1 MAGGNA
7 DVGALL
13 AVVVAASEAGA
24 VFLFENA
31 EKLNLGADD
40 GGAVV
45 VGAACGTANGL
56 EVLPDAA
63 WPVCLNGNMGFA
75 ED

>member
-1 MAGGNA
+1 MAVA
-7 DVGALL
+7 
-13 AVVVAASEAGA
+13 AASEAGA

-31 EKLNLGADD
+31 EKLNLGVDE
-40 GGAVV
+40 AVV

-63 WPVCLNGNMGFA
+63 WPGCLNENKGVAAGWVDVVF
-75 ED
+75 